1 MEQFV
6 EGRRGTPVF
15 LGVDTHSDAHVAA
28 ALDGA
33 GKLMGGISVPNTEA
47 GYAELL
53 GWASRFGDLVKA
65 GVEGT
70 GSYGA
75 GLSRFLRA
83 RSVRVVVEVNRTSR
97 QHRRR
102 YGKHDASD
110 AEAAAGGRRPCRHG
124 RHRLGRAQGR
134 RRGRGVAA
142 RPARRPS
149 LGGEGQ
155 DAGGQPDA
163 RPALHRP

>member
-1 MEQFV
+1 M
-6 EGRRGTPVF
+6 VF
-15 LGVDTHSDAHVAA
+15 LGVDTHLDAHVAV

-33 GKLMGGISVPNTEA
+33 GRRLGELAIPNNEA

-53 GWASRFGDLVKA
+53 GWALGFGAPAAA

-83 RSVRVVVEVNRTSR
+83 NRVSVREVNRTSR

-102 YGKHDASD
+102 HGKHDAGD
-110 AEAAAGGRRPCRHG
+110 AYAAA
-124 RHRLGRAQGR
+124 RALLAGEAS
-134 RRGRGVAA
+134 GEPKGADGAA
-142 RPARRPS
+142 ESLRALRVARRSALKARTQAANQLCTRWCPPPPS
-149 LGGEGQ
+149 
-155 DAGGQPDA
+155 A
-163 RPALHRP
+163 